1 MHGARIQHPRG
12 EEQNHFRFCKM
23 AMARSQHREE
33 HELLVTYEGPFH
45 PSAGPDLLD
54 TRSKRSWSL
63 NLPTSGS
70 DAGGSYVTRG
80 DLFVTLSGK
89 VGWPSSYFHVVTP
102 KDKGDHQ
109 NLYPINSIRLDDER
123 IYHQH
128 EVTVVIHPRHSAIRG
143 GKGGFG
149 TLLKGQSKQAGA
161 KQTLDFG
168 ACRDLSGRRL
178 RHVNDEIKLRKW
190 RELQAKR
197 ERGEDVDE
205 LDALKTPSG
214 IRNWH
219 LMVPN
224 WSDGSS
230 MSNKGRRKHER
241 QLQREVRQLK
251 RQQDQ
256 QHGEKDQ
263 KRMQKEWEINEYVR
277 RGEVEALRIAQG
289 DDLKNDILIHLRSK
303 RKLEKDETARDGDAN
318 AIPAS
323 NGNRKEPLVSEQADE
338 SFLLT
343 LSGEMSLLEVANTS
357 KKSADADG
365 PLLTRLQSQ
374 SDFATAVLLMD
385 PNKLKDLAAKGQGI
399 YVEYQIQSAGLGQI
413 GWIRRP
419 ESNSGTFLPNSDTG
433 DGVGDDSESWGYDGS
448 RGLKFH
454 AGKEEPYGF
463 EKDSNKLEWKV
474 GDVLGSWCRII
485 PTDKSIEIG
494 YSLNETDLG
503 VAFKIDGVSSDDF
516 ALYPALSLNMNE
528 VVDVNTGPSF
538 WRPLSKGCV
547 GVGDLAKTDTNS
559 NDSNFKEAEKTEKTK
574 SNACDEQVPEPK
586 EPANKRLREQAKQND
601 GGTAETE
608 PFDLNQVSSI
618 EGVTSLGAERI
629 KSILISMGIKC
640 GGTLEDRANRLFSLR
655 GLRRDEYPA
664 KVRGKNFV
672 L

>member
-1 MHGARIQHPRG
+1 MG
-12 EEQNHFRFCKM
+12 ETRNKLLM
-23 AMARSQHREE
+23 AMARSQHKEE
-33 HELLVTYEGPFH
+33 HELLVTFWGPFH
-45 PSAGPDLLD
+45 PSAVADLLGAK
-54 TRSKRSWSL
+54 SKRSWSL

-70 DAGGSYVTRG
+70 DAGGSYVTRD
-80 DLFVTLSGK
+80 DLFGILSGK

-102 KDKGDHQ
+102 KGKRDEG
-109 NLYPINSIRLDDER
+109 NLYPNNSVRLDDDR

-128 EVTVVIHPRHSAIRG
+128 EVTVAIHPRHSAIRG

-205 LDALKTPSG
+205 LEALKTPSG

-241 QLQREVRQLK
+241 ALQREVRQLK
-251 RQQDQ
+251 RQKEQ
-256 QHGEKDQ
+256 QHNEKDQ
-263 KRMQKEWEINEYVR
+263 KKMQKEWEINEYVR
-277 RGEVEALRIAQG
+277 RGEVEALRVTQG
-289 DDLKNDILIHLRSK
+289 DDLKNDILLHLRSK
-303 RKLEKDETARDGDAN
+303 RKLEKDETARDGEAK
-318 AIPAS
+318 AIPGS
-323 NGNRKEPLVSEQADE
+323 NESQKEPPVSEHADE

-343 LSGEMSLLEVANTS
+343 LSGEMSLFEVTNTS

-365 PLLTRLQSQ
+365 PFLTRLQSQ

-385 PNKLKDLAAKGQGI
+385 PGKLKEAAAKGQGI
-399 YVEYQIQSAGLGQI
+399 YVEYQIQSAGLAQI

-463 EKDSNKLEWKV
+463 GKDSIKLEWKV
-474 GDVLGSWCRII
+474 GDVLGSWCRIV
-485 PTDKSIEIG
+485 PTDESIEIG
-494 YSLNETDLG
+494 YSLNGTDLG
-503 VAFKIDGVSSDDF
+503 VAFKIDGVSSDDIAF
-516 ALYPALSLNMNE
+516 YPALSLNMNE
-528 VVDVNTGPSF
+528 VVDVNTGPGF
-538 WRPLSKGCV
+538 AEAMAKGCV
-547 GVGDLAKTDTNS
+547 GVGELAKTDTNY
-559 NDSNFKEAEKTEKTK
+559 DSNFKEVEK
-574 SNACDEQVPEPK
+574 SDARVPGPE
-586 EPANKRLREQAKQND
+586 EPATKRPREQAIKQD
-601 GGTAETE
+601 DAGAAEIV
-608 PFDLNQVSSI
+608 PFDLNSVSSI
-618 EGVTSLGAERI
+618 EELTSLGADRL
-629 KSILISMGIKC
+629 KSILLSMGIKC
-640 GGTLEDRANRLFSLR
+640 GGTLEDRANRLFSLK
-655 GLRRDEYPA
+655 GLTRDEYPA

>member
-1 MHGARIQHPRG
+1 MNLG
-12 EEQNHFRFCKM
+12 EM

-33 HELLVTYEGPFH
+33 HELLVTYEGPIH
-45 PSAGPDLLD
+45 PSAVSDLLG
-54 TRSKRSWSL
+54 TKSKRSWSL
-63 NLPTSGS
+63 SLPTSGS
-70 DAGGSYVTRG
+70 DAGGSYVTRD
-80 DLFVTLSGK
+80 DLFGTFSGK

-102 KDKGDHQ
+102 KGKRYEG
-109 NLYPINSIRLDDER
+109 NLYPINSVRLEEDEG

-128 EVTVVIHPRHSAIRG
+128 EVTVAIHPRHSAIRG

-205 LDALKTPSG
+205 LEALKTPSG

-251 RQQDQ
+251 RQKDQ
-256 QHGEKDQ
+256 QHSERDQ

-277 RGEVEALRIAQG
+277 RGEVEASRVAQG
-289 DDLKNDILIHLRSK
+289 DDLKHDILLHLRSK
-303 RKLEKDETARDGDAN
+303 RKLEKDETARESEAK
-318 AIPAS
+318 AIRAL
-323 NGNRKEPLVSEQADE
+323 NGNQKEPLVSEQADE

-343 LSGEMSLLEVANTS
+343 LSGEMSLFDVTNAS

-365 PLLTRLQSQ
+365 PFVTRLQSQ
-374 SDFATAVLLMD
+374 SDFATAVVLMD
-385 PNKLKDLAAKGQGI
+385 PNKLKEVVAKGHGI
-399 YVEYQIQSAGLGQI
+399 YVEYQIQSAGLAQI

-463 EKDSNKLEWKV
+463 GKDSNKLEWNV
-474 GDVLGSWCRII
+474 GDVLGSWCRIV

-503 VAFKIDGVSSDDF
+503 VAFKIDAVSSDEIAF
-516 ALYPALSLNMNE
+516 YPALSLNMNE

-538 WRPLSKGCV
+538 AQAMAKGCV
-547 GVGDLAKTDTNS
+547 GVGDLAKTDTNLH
-559 NDSNFKEAEKTEKTK
+559 DSNFKEVEKTK
-574 SNACDEQVPEPK
+574 SSACDAQVPEPK
-586 EPANKRLREQAKQND
+586 EPVNKRPREQAIEQND
-601 GGTAETE
+601 VGPAETE

-618 EGVTSLGAERI
+618 EGLTSLGADRI

-640 GGTLEDRANRLFSLR
+640 GGTLEDRANRLFSLK
-655 GLRRDEYPA
+655 GLKRDEYPA